1 MHSSNLLNI
10 KRHPRICTHICMQ
23 AMHFP
28 CKPILKHQANA
39 DWACNWVRPGYSES
53 QSDPRL
59 LFAFANCVHAKRNL
73 THTRIMCYNAQ
84 PCSISLAWLNHACTN
99 TCNAKPC
106 FRNEHL
112 TTRHIAIRR
121 ASASVWARMRRHF
134 YCIASTMQVES
145 MCPARV
151 LRTPLNVCRA
161 MLAVTQVNGTRLA
174 ALLWNQWLGWKSYST
189 NAAHQL
195 TGFICCSANRKVRFS
210 SACVLGRTPWK
221 EIVLIFS
228 SRGVA
233 IASNRTMATQVRSL
247 GPRCLSFICPH
258 TSFSSTNK

>member
-1 MHSSNLLNI
+1 MHSTNCSTCAGTATEITHTSTMQHPPLCLQWSHQVATEQSCCMCINALVNVECNI
-10 KRHPRICTHICMQ
+10 HLRCTVQHCSILKKGTLGSAHTFMQ
-23 AMHFP
+23 ATHFP

-121 ASASVWARMRRHF
+121 ASASV
-134 YCIASTMQVES
+134 
-145 MCPARV
+145 
-151 LRTPLNVCRA
+151 
-161 MLAVTQVNGTRLA
+161 
-174 ALLWNQWLGWKSYST
+174 
-189 NAAHQL
+189 
-195 TGFICCSANRKVRFS
+195 
-210 SACVLGRTPWK
+210 
-221 EIVLIFS
+221 
-228 SRGVA
+228 
-233 IASNRTMATQVRSL
+233 
-247 GPRCLSFICPH
+247 
-258 TSFSSTNK
+258 